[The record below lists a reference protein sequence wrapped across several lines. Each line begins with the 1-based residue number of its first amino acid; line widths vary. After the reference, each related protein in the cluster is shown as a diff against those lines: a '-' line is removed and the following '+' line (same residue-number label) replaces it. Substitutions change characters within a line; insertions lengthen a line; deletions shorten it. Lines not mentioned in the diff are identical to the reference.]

1 MSYTSFPERK
11 TWGGGRKVKGC
22 KTSFTRHPETE
33 NSAYDEKVH
42 KRTVDLVPTADLRTA
57 LEAVSVK
64 VLGAKESSARIA
76 SVTDSAT
83 GLNYGTLTIGD
94 DIIIEGEKLKIYEK
108 DSRQGV
114 FFAMEDGTEIKT
126 THRLPINRPSQM
138 VARVPKSL
146 AAGPAKVIVRTR
158 YSAGA
163 VPLKELRE
171 IVFGYP
177 CMAKA

>member
-1 MSYTSFPERK
+1 M
-11 TWGGGRKVKGC
+11 KGC
-22 KTSFTRHPETE
+22 KTSFTHRPETE

-42 KRTVDLVPTADLRTA
+42 KRTVDLVPAADLRTA

-76 SVTDSAT
+76 SVT
-83 GLNYGTLTIGD
+83 GLNYGTLIIGD
-94 DIIIEGEKLKIYEK
+94 DIIIEGEKLKIDEK
-108 DSRQGV
+108 DSQQGV

-126 THRLPINRPSQM
+126 THRLPINKPSQI
-138 VARVPKSL
+138 VVRVPKNLS
-146 AAGPAKVIVRTR
+146 AGPVKVIVRTR

-177 CMAKA
+177 CTAKA